1 MDKYVEHV
9 MEMIASGGI
18 DKEKLKSKLI
28 SNWSELEIKAE
39 RLIKEM
45 NEILKEAGATETQ
58 IECGIDLP
66 TLSWKE
72 EKRMC
77 KLETEDLR
85 MCLLR
90 WPQSKVRKRL

>member
-1 MDKYVEHV
+1 MIYGESEQGKMNEMDKYVEHV

-58 IECGIDLP
+58 IEWGIDLP
-66 TLSWKE
+66 TSL
-72 EKRMC
+72 
-77 KLETEDLR
+77 LER
-85 MCLLR
+85 
-90 WPQSKVRKRL
+90 RKKNVQTGDRT